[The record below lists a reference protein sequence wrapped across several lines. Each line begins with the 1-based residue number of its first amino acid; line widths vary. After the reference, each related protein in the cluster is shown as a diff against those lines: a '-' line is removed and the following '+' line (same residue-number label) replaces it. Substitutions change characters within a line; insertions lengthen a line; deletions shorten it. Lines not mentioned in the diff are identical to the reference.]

1 MSSKVQISPVQVL
14 AVIACLPYGKS
25 IGYTNGILADLV
37 ANDAWMAMSLAF
49 AVGLAGMAGVVWLV
63 RRFQGRTATEA
74 IPKLLGR
81 PLGAVAMLALAV
93 FFLGSFATSAIT
105 IEQHINDYLLTET
118 PFMVFVLGYTVLII
132 YGCYLGIEVA
142 ARLGLIGVL
151 SAAAINISMVAGSLD
166 KLQLERILPLMDHSP
181 PQLLAASLVASTDV
195 AIPLAGALI
204 LLPLT
209 IKPATWMRSCLWG
222 LACGAALVLTW
233 TLFETGVLGPE
244 ITSQYLI
251 ACMQMARA
259 AELSIYLHRYE
270 LIMVVFFVY
279 AVITQSVVCLYCATE
294 LTAAALPF
302 RMRRGW
308 LIVGLGLLA
317 MTFQYFVAFD
327 REEYR
332 TFLTVP
338 WPLVVVVTGIGVPL
352 AIGLVALFRPPATA
366 RARPGA

>member
-1 MSSKVQISPVQVL
+1 MQITPLQAL
-14 AVIACLPYGKS
+14 AVVACLPYGKS

-37 ANDAWMAMSLAF
+37 ANDAWISMGLAF
-49 AVGLAGMAGVVWLV
+49 AVGLAAMAAVVWLV
-63 RRFQGRTATEA
+63 HRFRGRTATEA
-74 IPKLLGR
+74 IPELLGR
-81 PLGAVAMLALAV
+81 PLGAVAMLALAS
-93 FFLGSFATSAIT
+93 FFLVSFATSAIT
-105 IEQHINDYLLTET
+105 IEQHINDYLLVET
-118 PFMVFVLGYTVLII
+118 PFIVFVAGYSLLIM

-142 ARLGLIGVL
+142 ARLGLVGVL
-151 SAAAINISMVAGSLD
+151 SAAAINLSMVAGSLD
-166 KLQLERILPLMDHSP
+166 KLQPERLLPFLDHGVP
-181 PQLLAASLVASTDV
+181 RVFTASLVASSDV
-195 AIPLAGALI
+195 TIALAGALV

-209 IKPATWMRSCLWG
+209 TSPSKWMRSAQWG

-233 TLFETGVLGPE
+233 TFFELAVLGPE

-302 RMRRGW
+302 RIRRGW
-308 LIVGLGLLA
+308 LIVGLGLLSA
-317 MTFQYFVAFD
+317 ILQYTVAYN

-332 TFLTVP
+332 AFLTVP
-338 WPLVVVVTGIGVPL
+338 WPIAATVTGLGVPL
-352 AIGLVALFRPPATA
+352 LICLVALFRPLATTKA
-366 RARPGA
+366 RSGA

>member
-14 AVIACLPYGKS
+14 AIIACLPYGKS

-37 ANDAWMAMSLAF
+37 ANDSWIAMSLAF
-49 AVGLAGMAGVVWLV
+49 VAGLAGIAGVVWLV

-74 IPKLLGR
+74 IPKVLGR
-81 PLGAVAMLALAV
+81 PFGAAAMLTLAA
-93 FFLGSFATSAIT
+93 FFLGNFATSAIT

-118 PFMVFVLGYTVLII
+118 PFIVFVVGYTLLIM

-142 ARLGLIGVL
+142 ARLGLVGVL
-151 SAAAINISMVAGSLD
+151 SAAAINLSMVAGSLD
-166 KLQLERILPLMDHSP
+166 KLQLERLLPFMDHGLP
-181 PQLLAASLVASTDV
+181 EVLAASLVASSDV
-195 AIPLAGALI
+195 AIALAGALI

-209 IKPATWMRSCLWG
+209 TKPTKWMRSCMWG
-222 LACGAALVLTW
+222 LLCGAALVLTW
-233 TLFETGVLGPE
+233 TVFETGVLGPE

-279 AVITQSVVCLYCATE
+279 AVITQSLVCLYCATE

-302 RMRRGW
+302 RVRRGW
-308 LIVGLGLLA
+308 LVIGLGCLA
-317 MTFQYFVAFD
+317 IAFQYIVAFD

-332 TFLTVP
+332 HFLTIP
-338 WPLVVVVTGIGVPL
+338 WPIFAAATGLGVPL
-352 AIGLVALFRPPATA
+352 LVGLVALLRPSATTTA
-366 RARPGA
+366 RSGT